1 MKQSGKQTE
10 FTNVEKINKVIGHNR
25 SYISAMQAD
34 KVLRSEYQAQAI
46 NFLLE
51 TNTIC
56 DIVSTGTKSPSWDNK
71 HKVNAYSVTLKN
83 SKHSYTF
90 EFFDSINN
98 TEKLKSARF
107 DFYSVLAGMGHCTP
121 ESFDEFCSDYGYTF
135 ANETE
140 YIKAKT
146 THLACLD
153 QDKNLRKLF
162 TPEQMKQ
169 LNEIN

>member
-1 MKQSGKQTE
+1 MKQSVKL
-10 FTNVEKINKVIGHNR
+10 TNVEKINKVIGHNR
-25 SYISAMQAD
+25 SYISVRQAD
-34 KVLRSEYQAQAI
+34 SVLSSEYQIQAVE
-46 NFLLE
+46 FLLS

-56 DIVSTGTKSPSWDNK
+56 DIVFKGVRSSSWDNNRN
-71 HKVNAYSVTLKN
+71 VNTYDVTLKN

-98 TEKLKSARF
+98 TEKGKSAVL
-107 DFYSVLAGMGHCTP
+107 DFYSVLACMGHYTP

-162 TPEQMKQ
+162 TSEQLEKLQ
-169 LNEIN
+169 EIN